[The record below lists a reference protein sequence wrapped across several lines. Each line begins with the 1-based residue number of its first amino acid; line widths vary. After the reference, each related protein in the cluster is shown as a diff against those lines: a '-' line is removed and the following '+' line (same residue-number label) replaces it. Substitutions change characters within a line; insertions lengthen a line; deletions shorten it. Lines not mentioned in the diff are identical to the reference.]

1 MMPLRRDFKNISLAE
16 TKALSK
22 LPDYVLVDVR
32 EDWEFEEFNI
42 GGINI
47 PLADIRQKREL
58 LAPFSSIIVICTN
71 GTRSKVAAMDYCRV
85 PEWQDKIVYHLKG
98 GILEAE

>member
-1 MMPLRRDFKNISLAE
+1 MAYARKEYVDIPLSEVKQRTSEESCILI
-16 TKALSK
+16 
-22 LPDYVLVDVR
+22 DVR
-32 EDWEFEEFNI
+32 EPWEFEEFNI

-47 PLADIRQKREL
+47 PLAEIRKNREL
-58 LAPFSSIIVICTN
+58 LAPYLNLIVVCTN

-85 PEWQDKIVYHLKG
+85 AEWKEKTIFHVKG